1 MLYTV
6 INATLIVALAATSV
20 FCIVMYRELRKF
32 KALSGEF
39 ATILRET
46 SKSVDS
52 VERAVASVHDDGA
65 TTLIALGER
74 IDTAH
79 QTLTSLRNAEAMAA
93 AQLIRLQEKVE
104 KVRTIEPE
112 APKAKTLKRQPE
124 PKHQLEPEHSA
135 GAEGEA
141 SMPTAA
147 KAPRIRKTFEWPV
160 VRSNSLTVQEA

>member
-6 INATLIVALAATSV
+6 INVSLIFALAATSI

-52 VERAVASVHDDGA
+52 VERAVAGVHEDGA

-79 QTLTSLRNAEAMAA
+79 QAITSLRNAEAMAA

-104 KVRTIEPE
+104 RAQTLKPE
-112 APKAKTLKRQPE
+112 ATKRQPE
-124 PKHQLEPEHSA
+124 PEHVA
-135 GAEGEA
+135 GGEA
-141 SMPTAA
+141 EAPMPVAA
-147 KAPRIRKTFEWPV
+147 KGPRIRKSFEWPV
-160 VRSNSLTVQEA
+160 VRSDSLTIQEA

>member
-6 INATLIVALAATSV
+6 INVTLIVALAATSI

-32 KALSGEF
+32 KALSGEY

-46 SKSVDS
+46 SRAVDS

-74 IDTAH
+74 IDSAH

-93 AQLIRLQEKVE
+93 AQLIRLQERVE
-104 KVRTIEPE
+104 RFQPPKRQLEQEHVARVEVEASPQI
-112 APKAKTLKRQPE
+112 APKP
-124 PKHQLEPEHSA
+124 
-135 GAEGEA
+135 
-141 SMPTAA
+141 
-147 KAPRIRKTFEWPV
+147 PRIRKSFEWPV
-160 VRSNSLTVQEA
+160 VRSGGLIPQDA